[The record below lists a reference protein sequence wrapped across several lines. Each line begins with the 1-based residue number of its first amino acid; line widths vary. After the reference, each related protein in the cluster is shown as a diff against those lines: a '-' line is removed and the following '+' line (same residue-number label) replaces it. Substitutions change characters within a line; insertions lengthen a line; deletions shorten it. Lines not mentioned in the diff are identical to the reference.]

1 MKASLSGFFP
11 KQHRVLQLPK
21 GKEKR
26 EQGRPWGHEGRG
38 GNANRGGGTERGE
51 REKLA
56 VGVQTGDSAED
67 SRTEKQ
73 NVLNVMIFKKKQFP
87 HPPTPC

>member
-26 EQGRPWGHEGRG
+26 EQGRPWGRGEETLTEEVGRKG
-38 GNANRGGGTERGE
+38 GNGRSWRWVCR
-51 REKLA
+51 RE
-56 VGVQTGDSAED
+56 T
-67 SRTEKQ
+67 
-73 NVLNVMIFKKKQFP
+73 VLKTLELKNKMS
-87 HPPTPC
+87 

>member
-26 EQGRPWGHEGRG
+26 EQGRPWGRGEETLTEEVGRKG
-38 GNANRGGGTERGE
+38 GE

-67 SRTEKQ
+67 S
-73 NVLNVMIFKKKQFP
+73 
-87 HPPTPC
+87 